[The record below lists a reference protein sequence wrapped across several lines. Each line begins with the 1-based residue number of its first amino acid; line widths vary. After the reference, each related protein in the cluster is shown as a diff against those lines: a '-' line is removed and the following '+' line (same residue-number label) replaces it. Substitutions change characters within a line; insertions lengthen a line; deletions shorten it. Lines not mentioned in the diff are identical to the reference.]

1 MTDKKITATAYC
13 NSDKKSNDTGVSV
26 GPDWFTK

>member
-1 MTDKKITATAYC
+1 MTDKKIAVTAYC

-26 GPDWFTK
+26 DPDWFTK